1 MERNFDLAKWL
12 AGEMTKEELEAF
24 EATPEFETYAKIKH
38 YSGMLE
44 APDFNTTQR
53 LEAITNLKKQPQRIW
68 KSSPF
73 FRIAAMI
80 VVVLGLTFILAYTN
94 TTAVVAAAGEKSN
107 FSLPDHSEVVLNSGS
122 EISYA
127 KWLWSS
133 RRKLQLDGE
142 AYFKVAKGKKFEVIT
157 PQGTVTV
164 TGTQFNVKS
173 RDSAFE
179 VACYEGSVW
188 VVSGSIQTKLHK
200 GEQLI
205 IRDGKNSN
213 ALPLQTTA
221 PGWITGS
228 LAFYDSSL
236 KMMLT
241 EIERTYGISLT
252 HQEPISEAHFTG
264 TLPGNDL
271 DTTLKIISATY
282 HLTYSKISDK
292 KYSLTP
298 NDSTP

>member
-44 APDFNTTQR
+44 APDFDTTQR

-68 KSSPF
+68 KSSP

-94 TTAVVAAAGEKSN
+94 TTAVVAAIGEKSN

-127 KWLWSS
+127 KWFWSS

-179 VACYEGSVW
+179 VACYEGSLW

>member
-44 APDFNTTQR
+44 APDFDTTQR

-68 KSSPF
+68 KSSP

-94 TTAVVAAAGEKSN
+94 TTAVVAAIGEKSN

-127 KWLWSS
+127 KWFWSS

>member
-12 AGEMTKEELEAF
+12 AGEMTNEELEAF

-38 YSGMLE
+38 YSSMLE
-44 APDFNTTQR
+44 APDFDTTSQ
-53 LEAITNLKKQPQRIW
+53 LETITTLKKQPQRIW
-68 KSSPF
+68 KPSVF
-73 FRIAAMI
+73 LKIAAMI
-80 VVVLGLTFILAYTN
+80 VVVLGLAFVLAYTS
-94 TTAVVAAAGEKSN
+94 TTAVVAVAGEKLN
-107 FSLPDHSEVVLNSGS
+107 FSLPDHSEVALNSGS

-127 KWLWSS
+127 KWFWSS
-133 RRKLQLDGE
+133 RRKLHLDGE
-142 AYFKVAKGKKFEVIT
+142 AYFKVAKGKKFEVTT

-188 VVSGSIQTKLHK
+188 VVSGTIQTKLHK

-205 IRDGKNSN
+205 IRDKKNSN
-213 ALPLQTTA
+213 ALPLQATA
-221 PGWITGS
+221 PDWISGS

-241 EIERTYGISLT
+241 EIERTYAISLT
-252 HQEPISEAHFTG
+252 YQGPISEAHFTG

-271 DTTLKIISATY
+271 ETTLKIISATY

-298 NDSTP
+298 NDSTR